1 MKYSFSKLRSRI
13 KIYNGAEAILA
24 ALFSLTATALTIWLV
39 KPFFY
44 GRIPVYEE
52 LVAGGT
58 IWDGYFKQGDMYVF
72 YLMLFWLPLFAG
84 LFLLILHKV
93 KEPAMLREN
102 NGGYNGKDGGGNNK
116 KGNGKCLRN
125 HASSAYGEYFA
136 VLFLCMASFKALQN
150 VAASFLPGYGAKVQ
164 KIALITVVFFAAAAL
179 GILVRALIKKKDIDS
194 LTGKILRFSQ
204 LLPAFGLLGYY
215 RFYYEYQGAQ
225 DRIQLYYSSRWKL
238 FCFAAFG
245 GFFLYQLIQV
255 VKKKPG
261 IYLSTLMLV
270 AINSVAATPEG
281 ILSVDFF
288 HNGEMAFPMQQL
300 LSFGKV
306 PYFELDP
313 IHGFCDFFYS
323 LMNAVFFDGTYMSQN
338 AAIMAA
344 ELFMAAFLAFVMGKC
359 ICNRYASLITICLLM
374 PYLVQ
379 KAGVRYLI
387 FFAAF
392 FILFSK
398 KVREDGRKFL
408 WWWVF
413 LCITGISWNVS
424 IGSAMAVAFLPEVIY
439 RTVTDIIPK
448 LKTFKTWSPWEK
460 KGFGIAYGILFL
472 IGIAYIPLFLQILRF
487 LGENAGTT
495 LYVNGTPV
503 FGEDFHFIRTFGIAL
518 PYLWALIYALKGSRR
533 GKSAFISMFSCLAVI
548 SNYACVR
555 YDEGARLAV
564 LAVFFGM
571 LLLLLWTDSESALNG
586 KDAPKRKDDRTF
598 QWASS
603 VLCCIL
609 ILYLAWEYL
618 PGNNGNTMVPRRV
631 EAELEISIMDEKT
644 KDPVVYVSGD
654 SVGMP
659 ALGTGFIQGSTL
671 NSLKNIQTVLEAEE
685 KGQGYVDLTNRI
697 SHYVIFDKES
707 LLPYTSAYNI
717 SNRKMQEK
725 AIAYF
730 HEERPETVLVAPLIQ
745 FDLAPL
751 SLRSMEF
758 YTALMK
764 MGYRPY
770 VYEDVVYLKDGD
782 ALLDGAAD
790 GKRSLGLICHKEYL
804 GMLPFIWGNSVAADE
819 KKFDMVKTEL
829 SYECIKEENG
839 TAMRVETD
847 SLNGMDVSYIALRI
861 KADKIKHEQWEFSF
875 YSEVDY
881 ENHSF
886 GILSGMNESHN
897 AEEIIT
903 YLIPAGSS
911 PFWQFSGIDGF
922 RLDGIEE
929 IESIE
934 FYQ

>member
-1 MKYSFSKLRSRI
+1 MKYSFPKLRSRI
-13 KIYNGAEAILA
+13 KICNGAEAFFA

-39 KPFFY
+39 KPFFF
-44 GRIPVYEE
+44 GRIPVYAEP
-52 LVAGGT
+52 VAGGT
-58 IWDGYFKQGDMYVF
+58 IWDGYYKQGDMYVF
-72 YLMLFWLPLFAG
+72 YLMLVLIPLFAG
-84 LFLLILHKV
+84 LFLFILHKV
-93 KEPAMLREN
+93 KEPAGLWKDI
-102 NGGYNGKDGGGNNK
+102 GKYNGK
-116 KGNGKCLRN
+116 
-125 HASSAYGEYFA
+125 YFA
-136 VLFLCMASFKALQN
+136 VLCLCMASLGALQN
-150 VAASFLPGYGAKVQ
+150 VAVSFLPGYRAEVQ
-164 KIALITVVFFAAAAL
+164 KIVLITTVLFAAAAF
-179 GILVRALIKKKDIDS
+179 GILVRALVRKKDIDS

-204 LLPAFGLLGYY
+204 LIPPIGLLGCY

-238 FCFAAFG
+238 FCFAAFA

-261 IYLSTLMLV
+261 VYLSTLMLV

-281 ILSVDFF
+281 VLSVDFF

-300 LSFGKV
+300 LSFGKI

-323 LMNAVFFDGTYMSQN
+323 LMNVVFFDGAYMSQN
-338 AAIMAA
+338 AGIMAA

-359 ICNRYASLITICLLM
+359 IRNRYASLAAIFLLM

-379 KAGVRYLI
+379 KAGVRYLV
-387 FFAAF
+387 FFGAF
-392 FILFSK
+392 FILFSQT
-398 KVREDGRKFL
+398 VREDGRKFL

-439 RTVTDIIPK
+439 RTVTDVIPR
-448 LKTFKTWSPWEK
+448 LKTFKTWSSSEK
-460 KGFGIAYGILFL
+460 KKFGIAYGILFL

-533 GKSAFISMFSCLAVI
+533 GKSAFISMFFCLAVI
-548 SNYACVR
+548 GNYACVR

-571 LLLLLWTDSESALNG
+571 LLLLLWAENESVPKG
-586 KDAPKRKDDRTF
+586 KDARKTKDDKAF
-598 QWASS
+598 YWVPS

-609 ILYLAWEYL
+609 IFYLSWEYM
-618 PGNNGNTMVPRRV
+618 PGNNGNTMFPQKV
-631 EAELEISIMDEKT
+631 EAELEITIMDEKI

-659 ALGTGFIQGSTL
+659 ALGKGFIQGSTL
-671 NSLKNIQTVLEAEE
+671 NSLKNIQTVLEAED

-697 SHYVIFDKES
+697 SHYVIFNKES
-707 LLPYTSAYNI
+707 ILPYTSAYNI

-725 AIAYF
+725 AIAF
-730 HEERPETVLVAPLIQ
+730 FWEERPETVLAAPLIQ
-745 FDLAPL
+745 FDLAPI

-758 YTALMK
+758 YTALIK

-770 VYEDVVYLKDGD
+770 VYGDVVYLKDGD
-782 ALLDGAAD
+782 ALLDGAVD

-804 GMLPFIWGNSVAADE
+804 GMLPLIWGNSMAADE
-819 KKFDMVKTEL
+819 KSFDMVKTEI

-839 TAMRVETD
+839 ALTVKTD
-847 SLNGMDVSYIALRI
+847 LPDGMDVSYIALRI
-861 KADKIKHEQWEFSF
+861 KADKIKREQWEFSF
-875 YSEVDY
+875 YSEVDQ
-881 ENHSF
+881 ESHGF
-886 GILSGMNESHN
+886 GILSGVNENGN
-897 AEEIIT
+897 AGESIT
-903 YLIPAGSS
+903 YLIPTGSS

-929 IESIE
+929 LESIE